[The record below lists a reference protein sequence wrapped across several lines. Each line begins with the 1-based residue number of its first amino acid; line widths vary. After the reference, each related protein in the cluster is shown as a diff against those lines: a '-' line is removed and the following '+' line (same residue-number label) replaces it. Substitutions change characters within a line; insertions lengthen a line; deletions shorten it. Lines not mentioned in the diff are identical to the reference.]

1 MIRESEKQYR
11 RTAIYIA
18 PSAYGLPVDL
28 EEALEKCKSFIE
40 EHKELRL
47 MRIYRDEQVKIIRTS
62 DEDKKKGKRKP
73 LCAEGNDAWKKL
85 LADTETSAVE
95 VVIIYAA
102 RTVAPSFA
110 GLAYLVR
117 EYFVPCGIRFID
129 VEARFDTID
138 GDLESY
144 LKKKNSDFRYTVK
157 HKPHK
162 KYRDRRRVY
171 CTWEDETE

>member
-1 MIRESEKQYR
+1 MIRESEKQYKR
-11 RTAIYIA
+11 AAIYIA
-18 PSAYGLPVDL
+18 PSAYGLPVNM
-28 EEALEKCKSFIE
+28 EEALDDCKAFVR
-40 EHKELRL
+40 KNDDLKL

-62 DEDKKKGKRKP
+62 EEEKKDGKRKP
-73 LCAEGNDAWKKL
+73 LSAEGNDAWRKL
-85 LADTETSAVE
+85 LRDTETSAIE
-95 VVIIYAA
+95 AVVIYAA

-117 EYFVPCGIRFID
+117 EYFVPCGIR
-129 VEARFDTID
+129 EARFDTID

-162 KYRDRRRVY
+162 KYRDRRRIY